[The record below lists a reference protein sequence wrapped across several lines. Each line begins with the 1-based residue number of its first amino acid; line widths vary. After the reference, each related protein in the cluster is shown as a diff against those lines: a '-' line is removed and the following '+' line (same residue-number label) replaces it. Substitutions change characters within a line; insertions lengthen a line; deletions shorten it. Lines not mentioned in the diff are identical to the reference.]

1 MIHPYGWSGSISG
14 GTYNRKKNHRKI
26 SKVFNVCFWSLKAL
40 QLVNICDDVQYL
52 NNLNVK
58 KYSQSKRLF
67 LTFKSAIFDRKL
79 IFASERFGQYSHFW
93 QKSFIS
99 PRKRL
104 FWLIFY
110 QSFLKKMAF
119 LTDIQIKRAIFE

>member
-79 IFASERFGQYSHFW
+79 IFASERFWS
-93 QKSFIS
+93 
-99 PRKRL
+99 
-104 FWLIFY
+104 IFT
-110 QSFLKKMAF
+110 FLTKIVYFASEKAILTNILPIVFEKIAF